1 MKKTF
6 EQQEYDRL
14 WSDEND
20 AYSAERLGYTPHFLR
35 FMDAQLAEVPAPR
48 AILEIG
54 CGDGFFSSQ
63 LANRDCNVTG
73 IDLSAEGIAKAKRRV
88 PSGVFREHDLANPL
102 PFADAS
108 FDAIWCSEVLEHLFA
123 PLSVLEEAFRVLRPG
138 GRMLITVP
146 YHGLLKNLGIALFA
160 FDRHY
165 DPTYPHIRFYTKNT
179 LSGLV
184 RRAGLDP
191 YFVGTCGSSLGLRDW
206 LVPTNILLAARK
218 PGLAP
223 LAK

>member
-6 EQQEYDRL
+6 EQLEYDRL
-14 WSDEND
+14 WSNADD

-35 FMDAQLAEVPAPR
+35 FMTEQLAQVPPPR
-48 AILEIG
+48 AALEIG
-54 CGDGFFSSQ
+54 CGDGFFSAA
-63 LANRDCNVTG
+63 LAERGCTVTG
-73 IDLSAEGIAKAKRRV
+73 IDLSAEGIAKAQRRV
-88 PSGVFREHDLANPL
+88 PAAKFLQHDLANPL
-102 PFADAS
+102 PFADKV
-108 FDAIWCSEVLEHLFA
+108 FEVIWCSEVLEHLFA
-123 PLSVLEEAFRVLRPG
+123 PLSVLEQAYRVLRPG

-165 DPTYPHIRFYTKNT
+165 DPTYPHIRFYTKQT

-191 YFVGTCGSSLGLRDW
+191 YVITTCGSSLGLRDW

-218 PGLAP
+218 PESASLS
-223 LAK
+223 K